1 MASLSSWRTLSARLS
16 PDHHAAAEVRDIRAG
31 ERERWIVKRIN
42 VPAED
47 CATLCRMST
56 LTTVVLMVAT
66 LLAAYLLWSLLLRA
80 EYLYT
85 RLEGPGG
92 TAADIA
98 GVAFLAL
105 AAAIV
110 IGTLGAFLFEAR
122 LLIGTLSY

>member
-47 CATLCRMST
+47 CARLCRMSI

-85 RLEGPGG
+85 RLEGHGQ

-98 GVAFLAL
+98 GVAFLGLTAVIVFGAL
-105 AAAIV
+105 AALRI
-110 IGTLGAFLFEAR
+110 EAG
-122 LLIGTLSY
+122 LLISALFH